1 MARSMALGL
10 LLAVVLAGGVACTSQ
25 STPAPTS
32 APSTVAAPTTAPP
45 PTAPPTLPAVS
56 TPVIASPTRSFIAA
70 SPIAA
75 LSAASPA
82 ASPVGALGGATPVAA
97 RDRSGKGEARRAAA
111 ATPESACDS
120 YLSWLN
126 DPQVMAALEKSAL
139 WPEIIAE
146 AQKAAAG
153 QAIDKALM
161 QNDSKALANVPDAL
175 QETKSDPANRD
186 SARLAGRAMNIASRI
201 ADGLAKGTMDQQT
214 VQSALTALQKVI
226 ADYDADRTAHLAR
239 CGTPI
244 ASPVVATPVAV
255 S

>member
-1 MARSMALGL
+1 
-10 LLAVVLAGGVACTSQ
+10 
-25 STPAPTS
+25 
-32 APSTVAAPTTAPP
+32 
-45 PTAPPTLPAVS
+45 
-56 TPVIASPTRSFIAA
+56 
-70 SPIAA
+70 
-75 LSAASPA
+75 
-82 ASPVGALGGATPVAA
+82 VAA
-97 RDRSGKGEARRAAA
+97 RDRGGKAAARRAAA
-111 ATPESACDS
+111 ATPESACDI
-120 YLSWLN
+120 YLGWLN

-161 QNDSKALANVPDAL
+161 QNDSKALANVSDAL

-186 SARLAGRAMNIASRI
+186 SARLAGRAMNIAFRI
-201 ADGLAKGTMDQQT
+201 ADGLASGKMDQPT

-239 CGTPI
+239 CGTPV
-244 ASPVVATPVAV
+244 ASPVIATPVAV

>member
-1 MARSMALGL
+1 MALGL
-10 LLAVVLAGGVACTSQ
+10 LMAVVLVGGVACTSQ
-25 STPAPTS
+25 STPAPTG
-32 APSTVAAPTTAPP
+32 APPTVAAPATAPA
-45 PTAPPTLPAVS
+45 TSAPATVPALS
-56 TPVIASPTRSFIAA
+56 SPVIASPTRSFIAA
-70 SPIAA
+70 SPI
-75 LSAASPA
+75 SGPGV
-82 ASPVGALGGATPVAA
+82 ASPVASPIGALGGATPVAV
-97 RDRSGKGEARRAAA
+97 REKSGKGDVRRAAA
-111 ATPESACDS
+111 ATPESACDI

-126 DPQVMAALEKSAL
+126 DPQVKAALEKSAL

-153 QAIDKALM
+153 QSIDKALM
-161 QNDSKALANVPDAL
+161 QNDSKALENVSDAL

-201 ADGLAKGTMDQQT
+201 ADGLATGTMDQQT

-244 ASPVVATPVAV
+244 APPVAATPVAV